1 LQPMAEHYTSRN
13 RISLVHSGE
22 DYFSLLLKLIDR
34 ASLAI
39 HLQTYIYENDNT
51 GRKVAEAL
59 KSAAKRGVSVYLHVD
74 GYASQKLRG
83 EFRHDLEK
91 AGVHFK
97 FFEPL
102 LKSRHFYFGR
112 RLHQKVVVVD
122 GIYSLVGGLNVG
134 DRYNDLP
141 GEPAWFDVAIYTEGE
156 VSYHLHLICN
166 RMWRKRRK
174 LRDKIR
180 KDHVEEFCNSVLKE
194 EQQLVRV
201 RQNDWV
207 KRKSEVWNTYRLL
220 FASANESIIIMS
232 SYFLPGRTYRRLLN
246 RASARGVKI
255 KVILAGKSDVMLS
268 KNAERYL
275 YDWLLGRNIE
285 IYEYQRTVLHAKM
298 SVADEE
304 TVTIGSFNVN
314 NISAYASLE
323 LNLDVKSQEFGGYI
337 HEVMNKI
344 IAKDCQQ
351 ITREN
356 YSSSTNFFRRIWQ
369 KTSYV
374 IVNWILTLFTFYF
387 KQED

>member
-1 LQPMAEHYTSRN
+1 MAEQYTSRN

-22 DYFSLLLKLIDR
+22 DYFSLLLKLIDK
-34 ASLAI
+34 AKFTI
-39 HLQTYIYENDNT
+39 HLQTYIYENDKT
-51 GRKVAEAL
+51 GREVGEAL
-59 KSAAKRGVSVYLHVD
+59 KSAAQCGVSVYLHVD

-102 LKSRHFYFGR
+102 LNSRHFYFGR

-122 GIYSLVGGLNVG
+122 GIYSLVGGLNIG
-134 DRYNDLP
+134 DRYNDVD
-141 GEPAWFDVAIYTEGE
+141 GKQAWYDVALYAEGE
-156 VSYHLHLICN
+156 VSYQLHLICN
-166 RMWRKRRK
+166 RMWRRRRK
-174 LRDKIR
+174 LRDRIR
-180 KDHVEEFCNSVLKE
+180 KDAVEEFSNSIAKDE
-194 EQQLVRV
+194 RQMVRV

-220 FASANESIIIMS
+220 FAHANKTIIIMS
-232 SYFLPGRTYRRLLN
+232 SYFLPGRTYRKLLS
-246 RASARGVKI
+246 RASARGVKV
-255 KVILAGKSDVMLS
+255 KVILAGKSDVILS

-275 YDWLLGRNIE
+275 YDWLLRKNIE
-285 IYEYQRTVLHAKM
+285 IYEYQKTVLHAKM

-304 TVTIGSFNVN
+304 IVTIGSFNVN

-323 LNLDVKSQEFGGYI
+323 LNLDIKSPAFGSYI
-337 HEVMNKI
+337 REMMNNI
-344 IAKDCQQ
+344 IIKDCQQ

-356 YSSSTNFFRRIWQ
+356 YISSTNFFRRIWQ
-369 KTSYV
+369 KTSYLV
-374 IVNWILTLFTFYF
+374 VNWLLTLFTFYF